1 METHDID
8 PDGKGD
14 SAEVIVQDAVDGVQS
29 KWLCVVF
36 RGQTYLIVSFSV
48 VFVTE
53 SSQSPEHIVVG
64 FKLSDSVLD
73 MKEWLSRK
81 WIRNADTLV
90 LSFSG
95 M

>member
-36 RGQTYLIVSFSV
+36 RGQTYLIV
-48 VFVTE
+48 
-53 SSQSPEHIVVG
+53 
-64 FKLSDSVLD
+64 
-73 MKEWLSRK
+73 
-81 WIRNADTLV
+81 
-90 LSFSG
+90 
-95 M
+95 